1 MPPAQRHPTMVD
13 VAERAGVS
21 PSTVSRTLRGLS
33 TVSPQVRVRVEQAAR
48 ELNFAVSRQAASL
61 ATGKTGVVAVLTPV
75 LNSWFMG
82 SALDSLAPILRA
94 AGMDLIIYVT
104 PDMTER
110 VDFFER
116 LPARRNADALL
127 VFSFDLTEE
136 EGARLDDL
144 EIPVIYVSQH
154 AEGRAS
160 VYVDDAAG
168 GRAGTQYLL
177 NLGHRRIAFVKTVG
191 PTGFTFSSNERLTGY
206 RQALT
211 EADIPLDD
219 DLVVTASSLGDERRV
234 VEAVGQ
240 LLSQRQPPTAIFAE
254 QDQAAVSVLWTLRK
268 SGIDVPGRMSV
279 LGFDDHEIARWSDL
293 STIAQSPAEIGRVAG
308 ELARSLVNDSDADQ
322 GQHIVLPTRLIPRA
336 TTAPL
341 PREETSSPYEQ
352 TLSRGGADASDAT
365 SPCHADDGS

>member
-1 MPPAQRHPTMVD
+1 MVD

-33 TVSPQVRVRVEQAAR
+33 TVSPEVRVRVEQAAR

-94 AGMDLIIYVT
+94 AGMDLLIYVT
-104 PDMTER
+104 PDMAER
-110 VDFFER
+110 ADFFER

-136 EGARLDDL
+136 EAARLDDL

-160 VYVDDAAG
+160 VYIDDVAG
-168 GRAGTQYLL
+168 GRRGTQYLL

-191 PTGFTFSSNERLTGY
+191 PSGFSFSSNERLTGY

-211 EADIPLDD
+211 EAGIPPDD
-219 DLVVTASSLGDERRV
+219 DLVVTASSFGDKRRV

-240 LLSQRQPPTAIFAE
+240 LLSLRQPPTAIFAE

-268 SGIDVPGRMSV
+268 SGIDVPERMSV
-279 LGFDDHEIARWSDL
+279 LGFDDHEVARWSDL
-293 STIAQSPAEIGRVAG
+293 STIAQSPSDIGRVAG
-308 ELARSLVNDSDADQ
+308 ELARSLVNDPDADR
-322 GQHIVLPTRLIPRA
+322 GQHIVLPTRLILRA
-336 TTAPL
+336 STAPL
-341 PREETSSPYEQ
+341 AHEETPSPQ
-352 TLSRGGADASDAT
+352 CGADSPDAD
-365 SPCHADDGS
+365 SPHAESPRRSGDGP